1 MRKYKGYEMKEMQLE
16 EKLRLLLSEKSENET
31 VEFKEAK
38 NQFDSTKLGQYFSA
52 LSNEANIRNEEC
64 AWLIVGVNDRYEVV
78 GSNYCSSEGEINN
91 IKHQIA
97 DSTDCRHTFLD
108 ISVVNHPKGRV
119 VMLKIPPAPKG
130 IPVSF
135 KGHYYGREG
144 ESLVALCIQKIEFIR
159 AQTDNN
165 DWSSVILSQATIDDL
180 DAQAIIKARNEYK
193 AKYPNRTVDVD
204 KWSDLNFLN
213 KSKLTIQGKLTRAAL
228 LLLGKESSSHLLNPA
243 VTQLSWILKDGNN
256 RERDYEHFYIPFIL
270 ASDKMLAKIRNLSYR
285 YMPDNTLFPIEIS
298 QYDSYVIREAL
309 HNCIAHQDY
318 RLQSKI
324 LVVEF
329 PEYVIFENAGNFIPE
344 SVETVIEQ
352 DAPQKFYRNRFLCDA
367 MVNLNMIDTIGS
379 GIKKMF
385 SLQRDRFFPLPDYD
399 LTIANVVKVKI
410 FGTVLNKN
418 YTQILMDKADLDLHS
433 VILLDKLQKGLA
445 LSPYEVKQL
454 KLQKLIE
461 GRKPNYYV
469 AASIADLSGGKAQYI
484 KNKGVKDSYYKKMI
498 IECIQKFG
506 SANRQDIEG
515 LLFDSL
521 PQVLSEKQKK
531 QKITNLLYTLSKKEH
546 VIENASKSF
555 RYSSWVLKKND

>member
-1 MRKYKGYEMKEMQLE
+1 
-16 EKLRLLLSEKSENET
+16 
-31 VEFKEAK
+31 
-38 NQFDSTKLGQYFSA
+38 
-52 LSNEANIRNEEC
+52 
-64 AWLIVGVNDRYEVV
+64 
-78 GSNYCSSEGEINN
+78 
-91 IKHQIA
+91 
-97 DSTDCRHTFLD
+97 
-108 ISVVNHPKGRV
+108 
-119 VMLKIPPAPKG
+119 
-130 IPVSF
+130 
-135 KGHYYGREG
+135 
-144 ESLVALCIQKIEFIR
+144 
-159 AQTDNN
+159 
-165 DWSSVILSQATIDDL
+165 
-180 DAQAIIKARNEYK
+180 
-193 AKYPNRTVDVD
+193 
-204 KWSDLNFLN
+204 
-213 KSKLTIQGKLTRAAL
+213 
-228 LLLGKESSSHLLNPA
+228 
-243 VTQLSWILKDGNN
+243 
-256 RERDYEHFYIPFIL
+256 
-270 ASDKMLAKIRNLSYR
+270 
-285 YMPDNTLFPIEIS
+285 
-298 QYDSYVIREAL
+298 
-309 HNCIAHQDY
+309 
-318 RLQSKI
+318 
-324 LVVEF
+324 
-329 PEYVIFENAGNFIPE
+329 
-344 SVETVIEQ
+344 
-352 DAPQKFYRNRFLCDA
+352 

-385 SLQRDRFFPLPDYD
+385 SLQRDRFSPLPDYD

-469 AASIADLSGGKAQYI
+469 AASIAGLSGGKAQYI

-498 IECIQKFG
+498 IKCIQKFG